1 MYNRIIYILY
11 SSVYIH
17 HFAGMNQLLWYYA
30 DLEKKACQVFF
41 LFSPHLG
48 SIILRE
54 LLSINV
60 ICHLTSR
67 IANSSSSSS
76 VLCSL
81 SFGNVLS
88 QHVGQTK
95 ILTILTILIILMLAG
110 GEVQQPKWDN
120 RPTVVGRTQK
130 QQGSQMRMTR
140 MMKSNSDDTLTSLH
154 TREKIGSRSRST
166 TALPTGNSQ
175 SKFLPTR
182 TYELLFISITKI
194 SMIITFITIVV
205 LRQLQSCS
213 DGGGLI
219 IRYLTIEG
227 FI

>member
-1 MYNRIIYILY
+1 
-11 SSVYIH
+11 
-17 HFAGMNQLLWYYA
+17 MNQLLWYYA

-95 ILTILTILIILMLAG
+95 ILTILTILMIILMLAG

-130 QQGSQMRMTR
+130 QQGGQMM

-166 TALPTGNSQ
+166 TASPTGNSQ

-194 SMIITFITIVV
+194 SMIITFITIVA

-219 IRYLTIEG
+219 IRHLTIEG

>member
-1 MYNRIIYILY
+1 
-11 SSVYIH
+11 
-17 HFAGMNQLLWYYA
+17 MNQLLWYYA

-54 LLSINV
+54 VLSINV

-95 ILTILTILIILMLAG
+95 ILTILTILIILMIAG

-130 QQGSQMRMTR
+130 QQGGQMM

-154 TREKIGSRSRST
+154 TREKIGSQSRST
-166 TALPTGNSQ
+166 TASPTGNSQ

-194 SMIITFITIVV
+194 SIIIIITFIVV
-205 LRQLQSCS
+205 LLYCCNPA
-213 DGGGLI
+213 
-219 IRYLTIEG
+219 LTMVV
-227 FI
+227 

>member
-48 SIILRE
+48 SIIFQLHYHPT
-54 LLSINV
+54 L
-60 ICHLTSR
+60 R

-76 VLCSL
+76 VLRSL

-95 ILTILTILIILMLAG
+95 ILTILMKILMLAG

-130 QQGSQMRMTR
+130 QQGSQMM
-140 MMKSNSDDTLTSLH
+140 MMKSNSDDSLTSLH
-154 TREKIGSRSRST
+154 MSEKIGSPLRST

-175 SKFLPTR
+175 SKG
-182 TYELLFISITKI
+182 S
-194 SMIITFITIVV
+194 TI
-205 LRQLQSCS
+205 
-213 DGGGLI
+213 
-219 IRYLTIEG
+219 
-227 FI
+227 

>member
-1 MYNRIIYILY
+1 MCSRIHSQEWPRDVQCIIYILY

-48 SIILRE
+48 SVILRE

-95 ILTILTILIILMLAG
+95 ILTILTILMLAG

-130 QQGSQMRMTR
+130 QQGSQMMRMTR
-140 MMKSNSDDTLTSLH
+140 MMIIMRKMMMTRMMMMKMMILMMMKSNSDDTLTSLH
-154 TREKIGSRSRST
+154 TREKIGSQSRST
-166 TALPTGNSQ
+166 TASPTGNSQ
-175 SKFLPTR
+175 SKFSL
-182 TYELLFISITKI
+182 YS
-194 SMIITFITIVV
+194 SA
-205 LRQLQSCS
+205 
-213 DGGGLI
+213 
-219 IRYLTIEG
+219 
-227 FI
+227 

>member
-48 SIILRE
+48 SVILRE

-95 ILTILTILIILMLAG
+95 ILTILTILMLAG

-130 QQGSQMRMTR
+130 QQGSQMM

-154 TREKIGSRSRST
+154 TREKIGSQSRST
-166 TALPTGNSQ
+166 TASPTGNSQ
-175 SKFLPTR
+175 SKFSL
-182 TYELLFISITKI
+182 YS
-194 SMIITFITIVV
+194 SA
-205 LRQLQSCS
+205 
-213 DGGGLI
+213 
-219 IRYLTIEG
+219 
-227 FI
+227 